1 MPFTIHVYMQ
11 TFISKPGRTIPG
23 GPQVKA
29 QGEHVLEERRLT
41 EAGMESV
48 TQELAL
54 TKQAFRD
61 VTRREKQVCG

>member
-1 MPFTIHVYMQ
+1 MQ
-11 TFISKPGRTIPG
+11 TFIFIPGRTIPVE
-23 GPQVKA
+23 PQVKA

-61 VTRREKQVCG
+61 VTRREKQVCE